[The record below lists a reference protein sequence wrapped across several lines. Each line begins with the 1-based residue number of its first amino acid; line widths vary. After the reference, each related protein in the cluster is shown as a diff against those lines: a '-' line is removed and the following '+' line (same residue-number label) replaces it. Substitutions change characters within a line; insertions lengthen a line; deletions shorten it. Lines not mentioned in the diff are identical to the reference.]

1 MVFTALSYLVIQALV
16 PAAKSKHLEIS
27 DTHGFPNHQNQ
38 DFFFSEIGNIR
49 AYSRHIDKYSHLTQ
63 KAAVNKM
70 KHRRDIKREVTGSD
84 YRYGS

>member
-1 MVFTALSYLVIQALV
+1 M
-16 PAAKSKHLEIS
+16 
-27 DTHGFPNHQNQ
+27 GFLITKTKI
-38 DFFFSEIGNIR
+38 FFFSEIGNIR